1 MAHCSHLTSGR
12 RHSRGDRWILAA
24 IAVVAA
30 LLVVGVLLA
39 DSRGLVPLTR
49 SVPVVAALAVV
60 LGVVAVRGV
69 EDLGVGLLLLAALTA
84 TWNGLSSV
92 GLAVV
97 QPALAGALVVLAAVA
112 VALRR
117 PVHVPGW
124 VWVLPAVLVLVAVL
138 AWYFPPSPGY
148 LASRVLVPVAD
159 SVAAATPPFALANVV
174 NLARWLVSAAALPL
188 ATCLAIAARPRLA
201 PALAITAA
209 LGAAVNAAVA
219 ITDEFGL
226 TAISARLVPIV
237 DVGGRQA
244 GLSIQPNHVA
254 LAVAVAVPVV
264 TWRVLVA
271 PTLLRR
277 LAWLAVGTVLAGG
290 LVTSAS
296 RAGLIAAVL
305 GAGLTVL
312 TLRAGRKLVLPLVLG
327 VVAVAVIA
335 VAAVPALLG
344 QVAEQLRISGAD
356 SAAESN
362 AIREGI
368 ARQALTDFAHSPL
381 HGLGLPVA
389 ADAHDVYL
397 QLLASGGVLLL
408 VGFGVFVLGFVLQVR
423 RLERDD
429 DTDDDTDGLP
439 RVLLVS
445 VVSWLLVGAVVNQ
458 LTDAFLYLPVA
469 IVAGLAAARAS
480 TVSTSKGPA

>member
-1 MAHCSHLTSGR
+1 MEAGV
-12 RHSRGDRWILAA
+12 LAA

-39 DSRGLVPLTR
+39 DGRGLVPLTR
-49 SVPVVAALAVV
+49 SVPVVVATAVV
-60 LGVVAVRGV
+60 LGVVAVRGI

-84 TWNGLSSV
+84 TWNGLSSI
-92 GLAVV
+92 GLSVA

-138 AWYFPPSPGY
+138 AWFFPPSPGY
-148 LASRVLVPVAD
+148 LATRVLVPVPD
-159 SVAAATPPFALANVV
+159 SVAAETPPFALANVV
-174 NLARWLVSAAALPL
+174 NLVRWLVSAAALPV
-188 ATCLAIAARPRLA
+188 AACLAIAARPRLA
-201 PALAITAA
+201 PVLAVTAA
-209 LGAAVNAAVA
+209 VGATVNAAVA
-219 ITDEFGL
+219 VTDELGL

-244 GLSIQPNHVA
+244 GLSIQPNHLA
-254 LAVAVAVPVV
+254 LAIAVAVPVV

-271 PTLLRR
+271 STPARR
-277 LAWLAVGTVLAGG
+277 VGWLVVGTVLAAG
-290 LVTSAS
+290 LATSAS
-296 RAGLIAAVL
+296 RAGLVSALL
-305 GAGLTVL
+305 GAALTVL
-312 TLRAGRKLVLPLVLG
+312 ALRAGRRLVLPLVGGVVALA
-327 VVAVAVIA
+327 VVAVAA
-335 VAAVPALLG
+335 FPALLDR
-344 QVAEQLRISGAD
+344 VAEQLRLSGAD
-356 SAAESN
+356 SADESN
-362 AIREGI
+362 AIRAGI
-368 ARQALTDFAHSPL
+368 ARQAFTDFAHSPL

-408 VGFGVFVLGFVLQVR
+408 VGFGVFVLGFVLEVR
-423 RLERDD
+423 SLESPGPGSGDPD
-429 DTDDDTDGLP
+429 DGLP
-439 RVLLVS
+439 RVLLVA

-480 TVSTSKGPA
+480 AVPHAGGPA

>member
-1 MAHCSHLTSGR
+1 MERPDAR
-12 RHSRGDRWILAA
+12 VLAT
-24 IAVVAA
+24 IVVVAA
-30 LLVVGVLLA
+30 ALVVGVLLA
-39 DSRGLVPLTR
+39 DARGLVPVSR
-49 SVPVVAALAVV
+49 SVPVVAAMAVV

-84 TWNGLSSV
+84 TWNGLSGV
-92 GLAVV
+92 GLSVA

-112 VALRR
+112 VATGRR
-117 PVHVPGW
+117 IHVPGW

-148 LASRVLVPVAD
+148 LATRTLVPVPD
-159 SVAAATPPFALANVV
+159 SVATATPPFALANVV
-174 NLARWLVSAAALPL
+174 NLVRWLVSAAALPV
-188 ATCLAIAARPRLA
+188 AACLAIAARPRLA
-201 PALAITAA
+201 PLLAITAA

-219 ITDEFGL
+219 ITDELGL

-264 TWRVLVA
+264 TWRNLVA
-271 PTLLRR
+271 PTLARR
-277 LAWLAVGTVLAGG
+277 LAWLVVGTVLAGG

-296 RAGLIAAVL
+296 RAGLISAVL

-312 TLRAGRKLVLPLVLG
+312 ALRAGRRLVLPLVGG
-327 VVAVAVIA
+327 VVAVAVVA
-335 VAAVPALLG
+335 VAAFPALLDR
-344 QVAEQLRISGAD
+344 VAEQLRLSGAD
-356 SAAESN
+356 SADESN

-368 ARQALTDFAHSPL
+368 ARQALADVEHSPL

-389 ADAHDVYL
+389 ADAHNVYL

-408 VGFGVFVLGFVLQVR
+408 LGFGVFVLGFVLEVR
-423 RLERDD
+423 RLGDVG
-429 DTDDDTDGLP
+429 DGLP

-469 IVAGLAAARAS
+469 IVAGLAAARAR
-480 TVSTSKGPA
+480 TVGGPA